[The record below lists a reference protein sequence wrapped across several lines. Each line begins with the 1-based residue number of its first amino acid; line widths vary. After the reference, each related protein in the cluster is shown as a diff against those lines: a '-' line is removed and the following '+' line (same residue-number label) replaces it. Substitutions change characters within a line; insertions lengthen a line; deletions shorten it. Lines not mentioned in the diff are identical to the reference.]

1 MVGWHHRLNGRE
13 FEQALG
19 GGDGQGSL
27 ACCSPWGRKE
37 SDMTERLAKNNH
49 KLEYIHKY
57 LVLVLSFNVKHEEL
71 ARYYLHPSVHFSFC
85 CVLFS
90 LCFGVPV
97 LVLL

>member
-1 MVGWHHRLNGRE
+1 MDGITDSMDKHE
-13 FEQALG
+13 FEQTPE
-19 GGDGQGSL
+19 DNEGQGSL
-27 ACCSPWGRKE
+27 ACYSPWGRKE
-37 SDMTERLAKNNH
+37 SDTTERLDKNNH